1 MNPSQYD
8 KFPSYHLAVDCV
20 IFGYENRKLK
30 LLLSRRDMEPE
41 KNKWSLQGG
50 WLNPDETVEQA
61 AERVLFNLTG
71 LKDIYLEQ
79 VYVFS
84 NPERDPGG
92 RVVSIVFFALIRI
105 DKYDKEL
112 VSKHGAKWRSLRKK
126 PDLIFDHDK
135 MVEHA
140 HERLKL
146 KASYEIIGKKLLP
159 SKFTLLQL
167 RNLYEAIFER
177 VFDPGNFRKKILSLK
192 VLERL
197 DVKNTTDSKR
207 GAYYYRFKE
216 GENLAFNDRFV
227 KLNS

>member
-1 MNPSQYD
+1 MNASQYD
-8 KFPSYHLAVDCV
+8 KFPFHHLAVDCV

-30 LLLSRRDMEPE
+30 LLLSRRKIEPE

-61 AERVLFNLTG
+61 AARVLLNFTG

-79 VYVFS
+79 VHVCS
-84 NPERDPGG
+84 NPNRDPGG
-92 RVVSIVFFALIRI
+92 RVVSVVFYALIRI

-112 VSKHGAKWRSLRKK
+112 VSKHGAKWWSLRKK
-126 PDLIFDHDK
+126 PNLIFDHDI
-135 MVEHA
+135 MVEYA
-140 HERLKL
+140 HDRLKL

-159 SKFTLLQL
+159 SKFTLLHL

-177 VFDPGNFRKKILSLK
+177 IFDPGNFRKKILSLK

-197 DVKNTTDSKR
+197 NVKNTTDSKR

-216 GENLAFNDRFV
+216 GKSLAFSDRFI